1 MISLRSKVLSAAA
14 FALFVVSAAAAQSTD
29 QAFPTAVRAN
39 EIVGSIKAR
48 DIGDARL
55 TSHFYTFNG
64 DQGDIF
70 VNVVTKNFDGDID
83 IFTAD
88 GLRPLTKIVIFADAA
103 SNETGRI
110 VYLRRPERLL
120 LRIQGR
126 TPNDD
131 AAAYRIKFAGSFVA
145 AKGAGK
151 DEVAAP
157 MIAGSDSGAVRV
169 NSVGTI
175 IEPPVKLVPA
185 EPKAETA
192 SEKPAKTKPPV
203 TAADGS
209 AASGEPKAVAK
220 NTKPTTDPAKPAK
233 PAAKPPAKPADEK
246 KKAAETSV
254 SGDPMAAFR
263 LVVVFKDGKKIERP
277 MTDVIR
283 FTVDNGTLTVI
294 FKDGYIGRYA
304 MAGVMRVGIE

>member
-1 MISLRSKVLSAAA
+1 MSSLRSNLLTATVFAVLAVAS
-14 FALFVVSAAAAQSTD
+14 AAAQSTD

-55 TSHFYTFNG
+55 TSHFYAFNG

-103 SNETGRI
+103 LNETGRI

-145 AKGAGK
+145 AKDSGE

-157 MIAGSDSGAVRV
+157 TISGTDSGAVKV

-175 IEPPVKLVPA
+175 IETPVKSVPA

-192 SEKPAKTKPPV
+192 SERPPKAKPPV
-203 TAADGS
+203 VAGDAS
-209 AASGEPKAVAK
+209 ASGEPKAVAK
-220 NTKPTTDPAKPAK
+220 ITKPTADPAKPAK
-233 PAAKPPAKPADEK
+233 PAAKPPAKPVEEK

-304 MAGVMRVGIE
+304 MSGVMRVGIE

>member
-55 TSHFYTFNG
+55 TSHFYAFNG

-145 AKGAGK
+145 AKH
-151 DEVAAP
+151 DH
-157 MIAGSDSGAVRV
+157 
-169 NSVGTI
+169 
-175 IEPPVKLVPA
+175 
-185 EPKAETA
+185 
-192 SEKPAKTKPPV
+192 
-203 TAADGS
+203 
-209 AASGEPKAVAK
+209 
-220 NTKPTTDPAKPAK
+220 
-233 PAAKPPAKPADEK
+233 
-246 KKAAETSV
+246 
-254 SGDPMAAFR
+254 
-263 LVVVFKDGKKIERP
+263 
-277 MTDVIR
+277 
-283 FTVDNGTLTVI
+283 
-294 FKDGYIGRYA
+294 
-304 MAGVMRVGIE
+304 

>member
-14 FALFVVSAAAAQSTD
+14 FALFAVSAAVAQSTD
-29 QAFPTAVRAN
+29 QAFPTAIRAN

-55 TSHFYTFNG
+55 TSHFYAFNG

-145 AKGAGK
+145 AKDSGEDK
-151 DEVAAP
+151 VAAP
-157 MIAGSDSGAVRV
+157 TIAGSDNGAVRV

-175 IEPPVKLVPA
+175 IEMPVKSVPV
-185 EPKAETA
+185 EPKTETA
-192 SEKPAKTKPPV
+192 ADKTPKTKPPV
-203 TAADGS
+203 VAGDATV
-209 AASGEPKAVAK
+209 ASGEPKAVAK
-220 NTKPTTDPAKPAK
+220 NTKPTADPAKPAK
-233 PAAKPPAKPADEK
+233 PAAKPPAKPAEEK

-263 LVVVFKDGKKIERP
+263 LVVVFKDGKKIEKP

-304 MAGVMRVGIE
+304 MSGIMRVGIE

>member
-1 MISLRSKVLSAAA
+1 MRRFWITLLPLIVLWSFIA
-14 FALFVVSAAAAQSTD
+14 VSAVAGQSID
-29 QAFPTAVRAN
+29 QSFPTAVRSN

-55 TSHFYTFNG
+55 TTYYFAFNG

-83 IFTAD
+83 IFIAD
-88 GLRPLTKIVIFADAA
+88 GLRPLTKIVIFADAS

-110 VYLRRPERLL
+110 VYLRKSEKLL

-131 AAAYRIKFAGSFVA
+131 PAAFRVKFAGSFVA
-145 AKGAGK
+145 IK
-151 DEVAAP
+151 DAVDDDVAAP
-157 MIAGSDSGAVRV
+157 KVTESGSGSVRV

-175 IEPPVKLVPA
+175 IEMPAKPVPPVTKTNT
-185 EPKAETA
+185 TA
-192 SEKPAKTKPPV
+192 IATVEKPAKEKTAKAIKPERSADGESKSVSVKKSAVPDKPKSSKAQVEKTKSAET
-203 TAADGS
+203 TAA
-209 AASGEPKAVAK
+209 
-220 NTKPTTDPAKPAK
+220 
-233 PAAKPPAKPADEK
+233 
-246 KKAAETSV
+246 
-254 SGDPMAAFR
+254 GDPMAAFR
-263 LVVVFKDGKKIERP
+263 LVVVFKDGKKIERQ

-294 FKDGYIGRYA
+294 FKDGYIGRYP
-304 MAGVMRVGIE
+304 MAGVLRVGIE

>member
-1 MISLRSKVLSAAA
+1 MIRFRRKTFSAAA
-14 FALFVVSAAAAQSTD
+14 FLLFAVSAIAAQSTD

-55 TSHFYTFNG
+55 TSYFYAFNG

-131 AAAYRIKFAGSFVA
+131 VATYRIKFAGSFVA
-145 AKGAGK
+145 AKGSDEDDVTAPAIASAGT
-151 DEVAAP
+151 
-157 MIAGSDSGAVRV
+157 GAVRV

-175 IEPPVKLVPA
+175 IEEPVKPA
-185 EPKAETA
+185 
-192 SEKPAKTKPPV
+192 PPERK
-203 TAADGS
+203 
-209 AASGEPKAVAK
+209 AASTATISDKQAKAKSDQAGDDLSKTVSENKKAAS
-220 NTKPTTDPAKPAK
+220 TTTKPAK
-233 PAAKPPAKPADEK
+233 PATKPPVRPSEEK
-246 KKAAETSV
+246 KKAAETQAP
-254 SGDPMAAFR
+254 GDPMAAFR
-263 LVVVFKDGKKIERP
+263 LVVVFKDGKQIERP
-277 MTDVIR
+277 MTDVSR

-304 MAGVMRVGIE
+304 MSGVMRVGIE

>member
-1 MISLRSKVLSAAA
+1 MIRSRSKVLAAIV
-14 FALFVVSAAAAQSTD
+14 FALLAVSAVAAQSTD

-55 TSHFYTFNG
+55 TSYFYAFNG

-70 VNVVTKNFDGDID
+70 VNVVTKNFDGDVD
-83 IFTAD
+83 IFTVD
-88 GLRPLTKIVIFADAA
+88 GLRPLTKIVIFADGAT
-103 SNETGRI
+103 NETGRI

-131 AAAYRIKFAGSFVA
+131 PATFRIKFAGSFVA
-145 AKGAGK
+145 AKGSAE
-151 DEVAAP
+151 DDVAAP
-157 MIAGSDSGAVRV
+157 AIAETGTGAVRV

-175 IEPPVKLVPA
+175 IETPKKPAPP
-185 EPKAETA
+185 EPKSVIAA
-192 SEKPAKTKPPV
+192 EKPAKEKPPI
-203 TAADGS
+203 TAKAEPIPAD
-209 AASGEPKAVAK
+209 EPKAVAENK
-220 NTKPTTDPAKPAK
+220 KPASGSAKPVKPAVKPTAKST
-233 PAAKPPAKPADEK
+233 DEK

-263 LVVVFKDGKKIERP
+263 LVVIFRDGKKIERP

-304 MAGVMRVGIE
+304 MSGVMRVGIE